1 MKLLNLI
8 LMIVIPLIGTP
19 ALAQNDTS
27 SNYKPSFSASQ
38 SVTATARVEAIDHE
52 SREVTLLLEDGELV
66 TSQVS
71 DEARNLGQVSVG
83 DIVYAH
89 YTESVSIQVVSEDGA
104 EPEAFIQE
112 DVARSAEGRMPGIA
126 ASESAVATAIVEEIN
141 LDDNTFK
148 LREPDGEVRQ
158 YTARN
163 PDNLRRAEV
172 GDKVITTVTTS
183 VVITV
188 DKQPNE

>member
-1 MKLLNLI
+1 MKFIRLI
-8 LMIVIPLIGTP
+8 LMFAVLSAASLASAQVD
-19 ALAQNDTS
+19 ALPDF
-27 SNYKPSFSASQ
+27 KPSFAASQ

-52 SREVTLLLEDGELV
+52 TREVTLLLEDGELF
-66 TSQVS
+66 TAQVS
-71 DEARNLGQVSVG
+71 DDARNLGQVSIG

-89 YTESVSIQVVSEDGA
+89 YTESISIQVVEDDGA
-104 EPEAFIQE
+104 EPETFFQE
-112 DVARSAEGRMPGIA
+112 DMARAAEGKMPGIA
-126 ASESAVATAIVEEIN
+126 ATESAVTTAIVEEIN

-148 LREPDGEVRQ
+148 LREADGEVRQ

-163 PDNLRRAEV
+163 PDNLRRADV
-172 GDKVITTVTTS
+172 GDKVVTTVTTS

>member
-1 MKLLNLI
+1 MKLIRLI
-8 LMIVIPLIGTP
+8 LTIAIPLVGSP
-19 ALAQNDTS
+19 AFAQGDVS
-27 SNYKPSFSASQ
+27 ADVKPSFSASQ
-38 SVTATARVEAIDHE
+38 SVTATARVEAINHE
-52 SREVTLLLEDGELV
+52 TREVTLLLEDGELF
-66 TSQVS
+66 TSRVS
-71 DEARNLGQVSVG
+71 DEARNLGQVNVG

-89 YTESVSIQVVSEDGA
+89 YTESISIRVVEDDGA
-104 EPEAFIQE
+104 EPESFVQE
-112 DVARSAEGRMPGIA
+112 DMARTAEGRMPGIA
-126 ASESAVATAIVEEIN
+126 ATESAVTTAIVEDIN

-148 LREPDGEVRQ
+148 LREADGEVRQ

-188 DKQPNE
+188 DKQPKE